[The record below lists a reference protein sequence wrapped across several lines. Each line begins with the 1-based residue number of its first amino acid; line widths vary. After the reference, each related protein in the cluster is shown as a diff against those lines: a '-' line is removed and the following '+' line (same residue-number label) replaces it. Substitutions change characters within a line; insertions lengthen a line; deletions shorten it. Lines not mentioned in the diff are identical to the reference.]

1 MKHHLRHPPDKRL
14 TPKPLI
20 EQGKNAGVLPR
31 LTEHDQLWEELV
43 TNWNDLR
50 HGNPGAPLYGV
61 TAARVVGSII
71 DTIRVMRSVL
81 GPFPVPLDETRADI
95 TA

>member
-1 MKHHLRHPPDKRL
+1 M
-14 TPKPLI
+14 
-20 EQGKNAGVLPR
+20 G
-31 LTEHDQLWEELV
+31 
-43 TNWNDLR
+43 TNRNDLI